1 MIVWTKQEWLK
12 ELDKFSSTVRES
24 KKYERVPYPAWCS
37 LTKVPDGHN
46 IKMVLNPSF
55 DYVITITDEI
65 IECVMNLDQ
74 EAPSFIQFLKDSYST
89 LAATLMLSSRVV
101 PIKELSDVAALHE
114 NNSMTNCTAVASN
127 STKATSNIVLN
138 GYDYIGTDNY
148 TSTGTSITDWSVLD
162 YADIKIDG
170 EPLTA
175 SKLNGTITLDNSG
188 LNTTIQEAIKEAF
201 NQMNKEE
208 KENKDMNF
216 FKNFEFG
223 PVKNDSV
230 RLSPYG
236 LAVQNMDKAWV
247 AYDGN
252 QEAIIDVD
260 VFNFEGKNLI
270 YKIPAAPQSI
280 REGDMIIHQGKA
292 MYVLHDVEEG
302 DTSIVVID
310 PRAGESKEILPAR
323 SPFGFNVVTKLVSL
337 LDMTGIDANPNN
349 PFGNMWMLALM
360 GDKDCDMGSAMMA
373 MMMCNN
379 GSMDMSN
386 PMMMFALMNN
396 SEDKNSMML
405 PMLMMMNQQN
415 K

>member
-12 ELDKFSSTVRES
+12 ELDKFSSMVKES
-24 KKYERVPYPAWCS
+24 KKYERVPYSVWCS
-37 LTKVPDGHN
+37 LTKIPDGHN
-46 IKMVLNPSF
+46 IQMVLNPCF
-55 DYVITITDEI
+55 YYVITITDGI
-65 IECVMNLDQ
+65 IEREINLDQ
-74 EAPSFIQFLKDSYST
+74 EAPSFIQFLKDKYST
-89 LAATLMLSSRVV
+89 LIAALMVEV
-101 PIKELSDVAALHE
+101 IPIKKLLDVAALHE
-114 NNSMTNCTAVASN
+114 NSSMTNCTTVASN
-127 STKATSNIVLN
+127 SATFTPNA
-138 GYDYIGTDNY
+138 YEYIGTNNY
-148 TSTGTSITDWSVLD
+148 ASTGTAITDWSVLD
-162 YADIKIDG
+162 YANIKING
-170 EPLTA
+170 EPITK

-188 LNTTIQEAIKEAF
+188 LNITIQEAIKEAF

-236 LAVQNMDKAWV
+236 LAVQNMDKTWV

-280 REGDMIIHQGKA
+280 HKGDMIIHQGKA
-292 MYVLHDVEEG
+292 MYVLHDAEEG
-302 DTSIVVID
+302 DTSIIVID
-310 PRAGESKEILPAR
+310 PRAGESKEILPTR
-323 SPFGFNVVTKLVSL
+323 SPFGFNFVTKLVSL
-337 LDMTGIDANPNN
+337 LDMTGIDANPDN

-360 GDKDCDMGSAMMA
+360 GDKDCDVATMMA
-373 MMMCNN
+373 FMMMNNNEGCNF
-379 GSMDMSN
+379 DMSN
-386 PMMMFALMNN
+386 PMMMYALMSGDNK
-396 SEDKNSMML
+396 DMLLPMML
-405 PMLMMMNQQN
+405 MTGR